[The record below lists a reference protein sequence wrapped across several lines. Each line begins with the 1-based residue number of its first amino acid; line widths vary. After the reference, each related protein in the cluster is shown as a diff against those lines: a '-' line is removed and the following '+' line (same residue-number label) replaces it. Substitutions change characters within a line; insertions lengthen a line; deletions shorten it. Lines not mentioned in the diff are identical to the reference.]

1 MATMS
6 LLGLYQYNGN
16 LFDGLKLP
24 EGVDRETLINNL
36 LSETA
41 EFEVIYPN
49 AEFMAHMIAVWS
61 AKELHVWE
69 KLEKTLHFNYD
80 PISNYDRTEE
90 WTDENT
96 GTVRNSANSCGGS
109 SGTDTKKVAGYNSE
123 TLVTAEGSTSEVNS
137 TLESRVEAE
146 KNDNGKRSGRI
157 FGNIGVTTT
166 QQMIEEERRVSEFN
180 ISDYI
185 IASFKRRFCLLVY

>member
-1 MATMS
+1 MSTMS
-6 LLGLYQYNGN
+6 LLGLYQYNTN
-16 LFDGLKLP
+16 LFNGLKLP
-24 EGVDRETLINNL
+24 EGVDREIVINNL
-36 LSETA
+36 LAETA
-41 EFEVIYPN
+41 EFEVLYPD
-49 AEFMAHMIAVWS
+49 AEFMANMIAAWS
-61 AKELHVWE
+61 AKELPIWE
-69 KLEKTLHFNYD
+69 KLEKTLYYNYD

-96 GTVRNSANSCGGS
+96 GTVRNSANGNSGT

-123 TLVTAEGSTSEVNS
+123 NLVTAESSTSEVNS

-146 KNDNGKRSGRI
+146 KNDNGRRSGHI

-166 QQMIEEERRVSEFN
+166 QKMIEEERHVSQFN

-185 IASFKRRFCLLVY
+185 INSFKRRFCLLLY